1 MKTWIA
7 GMLALACAGTLH
19 AQPRVAQVDA
29 VLNKMVDDGQLAGV
43 ATEIWKDGALVGR
56 SAYGKRDLKSGA
68 PMTDDTIVR
77 AYSMTKPV
85 TAVAMM
91 ILHEQGKWKPED
103 PVAKYLPELANLK
116 VYKGLD
122 ANGQPILA
130 TPASQ
135 PTMAQLMSHMAGFQY
150 DMGRGGIDDL
160 YRAADLWT
168 AKDNRDFVARVAS
181 LPLRYDP
188 GTGWEYSI
196 AMDLQGAIIERL
208 SGMKLRDFM
217 KRHIFDPLGM
227 GDTDF
232 YVPQEKFARLATV
245 YEWKDGKP
253 AEVTSHLL
261 GNDPTAM
268 PGFASGGGG
277 LYSTAGDYAR
287 FARMLLGKGALD
299 GKRVISEE
307 AAAAIMSPKLPP
319 EILKGSYGIGLQQMR
334 PGYEYGYNGVV
345 VTDPQAAKV
354 ALGHGSYLWD
364 GLASTWFWVDPEHQ
378 IVFVGMVQRVAAEG
392 GPPLQ
397 PASQAAVKT
406 AFFPD
411 KLLP

>member
-1 MKTWIA
+1 MRA
-7 GMLALACAGTLH
+7 ARLLALIAA
-19 AQPRVAQVDA
+19 
-29 VLNKMVDDGQLAGV
+29 LAGAVPASTEPDV
-43 ATEIWKDGALVGR
+43 APVDTALQSFVDQGALTGYAVEIWKDGALVGR
-56 SAYGKRDLKSGA
+56 SAYGKRDLATGA
-68 PMTDDTIVR
+68 PMQTDTIVR

-91 ILHEQGKWKPED
+91 ILHDQGKWRPED
-103 PVAKYLPELANLK
+103 PVAKYLPELADLK
-116 VYKGLD
+116 VWKSLD
-122 ANGQPILA
+122 AAGKPILVP
-130 TPASQ
+130 PASQ
-135 PTMAQLMSHMAGFQY
+135 PNMAQLMSHMAGFQY

-160 YRAADLWT
+160 YRRADLWG
-168 AKDNRDFVARVAS
+168 AKDNRDFLARVAR

-208 SGMKLRDFM
+208 SGMPLRDFM

-227 GDTDF
+227 TDTDF
-232 YVPQEKFARLATV
+232 RVPQEKLPRLATV

-253 AEVTSHLL
+253 IEVTSHPL

-277 LYSTAGDYAR
+277 LFSTAPDYAR
-287 FARMLLGKGALD
+287 FARMLLGKGTLD
-299 GKRVISEE
+299 GKRIISEE
-307 AAAAIMSPKLPP
+307 AASTIMSPKLPP
-319 EILKGSYGIGLQQMR
+319 EILNGGYGIGLQQMR

-354 ALGHGSYLWD
+354 ALGRGSYLWD
-364 GLASTWFWVDPEHQ
+364 GLATTWFWVDPEHD
-378 IVFVGMVQRVAAEG
+378 IVFVGMVQRIAAEG

-397 PASQAAVKT
+397 PASQAAVKA

-411 KLLP
+411 